1 MDLPMRPRGGVEF
14 AVEDRRKRGD
24 LLAVASHK
32 HHQDIP
38 SARAKARVVSETRD
52 ARRAAT
58 RGDRLLDWAALRP
71 AGPDWRA
78 GSALAGLRSRR
89 GSSAAKRCDHARLV
103 AHDRI
108 ELGAEAAPFQEFAGL
123 ADVRDPMGFVPHRA
137 WRDTVVEV
145 SE

>member
-1 MDLPMRPRGGVEF
+1 MRPRGGVEF

-24 LLAVASHK
+24 RLAVASHK

-78 GSALAGLRSRR
+78 GSALAGVRSRR
-89 GSSAAKRCDHARLV
+89 GSARKRGEPARL
-103 AHDRI
+103 
-108 ELGAEAAPFQEFAGL
+108 GGP
-123 ADVRDPMGFVPHRA
+123 
-137 WRDTVVEV
+137 
-145 SE
+145 